1 MNNDFQSEII
11 KMEDRLN
18 ELESKIDSIDSKLN
32 QVVEALVGNP
42 LVGNNGLAAKIEKM
56 ERELEDVK
64 DFKKKI
70 IYAVS
75 AIVSLGLV
83 LQFFIKIYFSASN

>member
-1 MNNDFQSEII
+1 
-11 KMEDRLN
+11 MEDRLN
-18 ELESKIDSIDSKLN
+18 ELESKIDSIDGKLN
-32 QVVEALVGNP
+32 QVIEALVGNP
-42 LVGNNGLAAKIEKM
+42 LVGNNGLSSKIERM
-56 ERELEDVK
+56 ERELEEIK

-83 LQFFIKIYFSASN
+83 MQFFVKIYFDATK